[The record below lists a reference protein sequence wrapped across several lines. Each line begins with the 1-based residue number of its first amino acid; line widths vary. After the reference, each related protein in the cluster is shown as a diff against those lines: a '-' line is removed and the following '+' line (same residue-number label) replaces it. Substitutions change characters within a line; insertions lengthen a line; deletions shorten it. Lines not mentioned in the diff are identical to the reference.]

1 MWFVSVIAWGQN
13 RKVSSLGQVDFWKSR
28 VNEQGVHSEEMRLVE
43 MRVTMESTWAK
54 MGDSWLGNEAPTEP
68 QTVVDATS
76 RFQAQRY
83 KWKPTPEDERALRD
97 VVNRRAGWEVM
108 K

>member
-1 MWFVSVIAWGQN
+1 MQHA
-13 RKVSSLGQVDFWKSR
+13 R
-28 VNEQGVHSEEMRLVE
+28 VYEAVVE
-43 MRVTMESTWAK
+43 RTEA
-54 MGDSWLGNEAPTEP
+54 LRNEAPTEP

-97 VVNRRAGWEVM
+97 VVNRRVGWKIVP
-108 K
+108 